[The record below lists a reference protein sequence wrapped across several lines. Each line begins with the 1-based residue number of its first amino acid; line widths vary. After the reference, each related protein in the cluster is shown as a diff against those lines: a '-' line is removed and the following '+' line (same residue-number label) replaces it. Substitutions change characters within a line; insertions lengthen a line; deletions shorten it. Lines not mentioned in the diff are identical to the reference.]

1 MHFIFN
7 NRKVPIKIEKSRR
20 KTIAINIVFDGSV
33 LVKAPSFMTDE
44 AIGEFLM
51 KKSSWI
57 SKKLQEV
64 ASLDLSSMKVRFK
77 DGSTFSY
84 LGQEVTLTIE
94 NITSKVCMVK
104 KQENKLVVYTNSD
117 DEDFIRQL
125 VNKWYRLRAQEIIN
139 ERVRYFSHFVN
150 EKAKSVTIRNQK
162 TRWGSCTSGRGLNF
176 NYRLVMMP
184 PEILDYVVVHE
195 LCHLKHMNHSREF
208 WAEVERILPDM
219 KIRKKWLKD
228 NGDKYN
234 L

>member
-7 NRKVPIKIEKSRR
+7 NNKVPIKIEKSRR
-20 KTIAINIVFDGSV
+20 KTIAINIVYDGSV
-33 LVKAPSFMTDE
+33 LVKAPLFMTDE

-64 ASLDLSSMKVRFK
+64 AALDLSAMKVSFK
-77 DGSTFSY
+77 DGSTFYY
-84 LGQEVTLTIE
+84 LGQELTLSIE
-94 NITSKVCMVK
+94 SITSKVCMIK
-104 KQENKLVVYTNSD
+104 KMENKLVVYTNSD
-117 DEDFIRQL
+117 DQELIRTL

-139 ERVRYFSHFVN
+139 ERVRSYSQFIKENV
-150 EKAKSVTIRNQK
+150 KSVTIRNQK

-184 PEILDYVVVHE
+184 PEILDYVIVHE
-195 LCHLKHMNHSREF
+195 LCHLKHMNHSKEF
-208 WAEVERILPDM
+208 WSEVERILPDM